1 MGRKDDERNVWEN
14 PLILHVVAEKWPFLF
29 QLFPS
34 KNRSFDFEK
43 IEFPE
48 KILYVRARAR
58 VRVTATH
65 RTQNWGGQFDR
76 VLIDDI
82 SY

>member
-14 PLILHVVAEKWPFLF
+14 PLIFHVVAEKWPFLF

-48 KILYVRARAR
+48 KNFFTGVRVRA
-58 VRVTATH
+58 
-65 RTQNWGGQFDR
+65 
-76 VLIDDI
+76 
-82 SY
+82 

>member
-1 MGRKDDERNVWEN
+1 MGGKDDERNVWEN
-14 PLILHVVAEKWPFLF
+14 PLIFDVVAEKWPFLF

-43 IEFPE
+43 IEFQ
-48 KILYVRARAR
+48 KKFFTCVR
-58 VRVTATH
+58 VRVTAT
-65 RTQNWGGQFDR
+65 QNGAGQFDR

>member
-14 PLILHVVAEKWPFLF
+14 PLIFDVVAEKWPFLF

-48 KILYVRARAR
+48 KISLR
-58 VRVTATH
+58 VCA
-65 RTQNWGGQFDR
+65 
-76 VLIDDI
+76 
-82 SY
+82 

>member
-1 MGRKDDERNVWEN
+1 MGRKDDERNVWEK

-34 KNRSFDFEK
+34 KNRTFDFEK

-58 VRVTATH
+58 VRVTTAY
-65 RTQNWGGQFDR
+65 RTRDWAGQFDR
-76 VLIDDI
+76 VLIDNI

>member
-14 PLILHVVAEKWPFLF
+14 PLIFHVVAEKWPFLF

-48 KILYVRARAR
+48 KILYVRACAR
-58 VRVTATH
+58 VRVTAT
-65 RTQNWGGQFDR
+65 QSWAGQFDR

>member
-14 PLILHVVAEKWPFLF
+14 PLIFDVVAEKWPFLF

-48 KILYVRARAR
+48 KISLR
-58 VRVTATH
+58 VCACPPPTAP
-65 RTQNWGGQFDR
+65 RIGLGS
-76 VLIDDI
+76 LIWC
-82 SY
+82 

>member
-1 MGRKDDERNVWEN
+1 MGGKDGGKNVWEN
-14 PLILHVVAEKWPFLF
+14 PLILPVVAEKWPFLF

-34 KNRSFDFEK
+34 KNRGFDFEK

-58 VRVTATH
+58 VRVTATC
-65 RTQNWGGQFDR
+65 RTRDWAGQFDR
-76 VLIDDI
+76 LLIDDI

>member
-1 MGRKDDERNVWEN
+1 MGGKDDGRNVWEN
-14 PLILHVVAEKWPFLF
+14 PLIFDVVAEKWPFLF

-48 KILYVRARAR
+48 KISLRACACARAR
-58 VRVTATH
+58 DRH
-65 RTQNWGGQFDR
+65 RQHPEWAGAFDR

>member
-1 MGRKDDERNVWEN
+1 MGGKDGGKNVWEN

-34 KNRSFDFEK
+34 KNRGFDFEK

-58 VRVTATH
+58 VRVTATY
-65 RTQNWGGQFDR
+65 RTRDWGGQFDR
-76 VLIDDI
+76 VLIDGI

>member
-1 MGRKDDERNVWEN
+1 MGRKDDGKNVWEN
-14 PLILHVVAEKWPFLF
+14 PLILPVVAEKWPFLF

-34 KNRSFDFEK
+34 KNRGFDFEK

-58 VRVTATH
+58 VRVTAT
-65 RTQNWGGQFDR
+65 QNWAGQFGMK
-76 VLIDDI
+76 LIDDI

>member
-1 MGRKDDERNVWEN
+1 MGGKDDERNVWEK
-14 PLILHVVAEKWPFLF
+14 PLIFDVVAEKWPFLF
-29 QLFPS
+29 QIFPS

-48 KILYVRARAR
+48 KFLYVRARAR

-65 RTQNWGGQFDR
+65 HTQNGQGR
-76 VLIDDI
+76 LIEC
-82 SY
+82 